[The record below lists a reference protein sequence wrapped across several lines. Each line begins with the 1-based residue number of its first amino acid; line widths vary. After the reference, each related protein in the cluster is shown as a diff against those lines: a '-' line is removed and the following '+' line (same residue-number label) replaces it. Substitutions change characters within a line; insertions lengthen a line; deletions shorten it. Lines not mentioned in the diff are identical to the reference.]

1 MSSSYRLP
9 RAVHTG
15 FDEHGEHE
23 VIELHHGGL
32 DDVLTSVQRTAADL
46 LAQSPHAPTSLTVRA
61 GVVAVEMT
69 WDTTNVPAPAA
80 APAPQT
86 TSAAPAAASG
96 VGGGGDAVLA
106 ASTVGVFYRS
116 PSPGAAA
123 FVKEGDQVV
132 PGQQVAIIE
141 AMKLMLPVEADKPGR
156 VVEVLVKDGASVEFG
171 QPLFRLAPIDS

>member
-1 MSSSYRLP
+1 M
-9 RAVHTG
+9 
-15 FDEHGEHE
+15 
-23 VIELHHGGL
+23 IELHHGGL

-46 LAQSPHAPTSLTVRA
+46 LARSPHAPASLTVRA

-69 WDTTNVPAPAA
+69 WAATPAPAAVAAAAASQTVPAA
-80 APAPQT
+80 APA
-86 TSAAPAAASG
+86 AAIG
-96 VGGGGDAVLA
+96 TVLA

-116 PSPGAAA
+116 PSPGAAP

>member
-69 WDTTNVPAPAA
+69 WADTPAPAAVAAAPEPQAVPAA
-80 APAPQT
+80 APAT
-86 TSAAPAAASG
+86 GT
-96 VGGGGDAVLA
+96 VLA

-116 PSPGAAA
+116 PSPGAAP

-171 QPLFRLAPIDS
+171 QPLFRLAPTDS

>member
-69 WDTTNVPAPAA
+69 WDTSAVPAPAA
-80 APAPQT
+80 AAPAPQ
-86 TSAAPAAASG
+86 AAPAAAAG
-96 VGGGGDAVLA
+96 TVLA

-116 PSPGAAA
+116 PSPGAAP
-123 FVKEGDQVV
+123 FVKEGDQIV

-171 QPLFRLAPIDS
+171 QPLFRLAPTDS

>member
-69 WDTTNVPAPAA
+69 WDTSAGPAPAAA
-80 APAPQT
+80 APAPQAAPT
-86 TSAAPAAASG
+86 PAPAAATG
-96 VGGGGDAVLA
+96 TVLA

-116 PSPGAAA
+116 PSPGAAP
-123 FVKEGDQVV
+123 FVKEGDQIV

-171 QPLFRLAPIDS
+171 QPLFRLAPTDS